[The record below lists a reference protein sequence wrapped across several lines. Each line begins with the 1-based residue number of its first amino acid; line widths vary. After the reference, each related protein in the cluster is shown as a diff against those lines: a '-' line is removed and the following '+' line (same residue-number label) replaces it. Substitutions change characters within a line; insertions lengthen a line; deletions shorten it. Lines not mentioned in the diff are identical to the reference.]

1 MTPHKIA
8 LLTDSCADLTP
19 QAAAE
24 HHIRIVPLRI
34 RCRDGEFRDGV
45 DAAISVEHGTLIVT
59 FPIEVALPQVSRF
72 HEFGGDIGELD
83 TAVSKLLVR

>member
-24 HHIRIVPLRI
+24 HHIRTVPLRI

-45 DAAISVEHGTLIVT
+45 DIRARDIYRRLR
-59 FPIEVALPQVSRF
+59 EVRLARAR
-72 HEFGGDIGELD
+72 E
-83 TAVSKLLVR
+83 